1 MVVRDMGDDCK
12 TKTSPAMV
20 VSVNLLD
27 IKLILD
33 ALNVLGI
40 GHKLLFSDT
49 KWPKYTAQ

>member
-1 MVVRDMGDDCK
+1 MAVRDMGEDCK
-12 TKTSPAMV
+12 TKPRPAKV
-20 VSVNLLD
+20 VSANLLD
-27 IKLILD
+27 INFIFD